1 MVSTDYLGQM
11 FRAKLIV
18 TSNPSDWEG
27 DFRLMEAFAS
37 GALIFVDHMYV
48 PRPHPLLHGKHIVY
62 YDNNNKTDLFEQLY
76 YYRTELESSRRIA
89 VAGYL
94 HAMKYHRAANLM
106 DLVFRT
112 METKRAT
119 LRYLQEKAKE
129 AGLAAGSEAASN
141 IRLPIDMQPVLEHLA
156 HYSFSSS
163 SEKVTGE
170 VFPLPHLHYI
180 HLVNTSFV

>member
-1 MVSTDYLGQM
+1 M

-62 YDNNNKTDLFEQLY
+62 YDNNNKTDLFEQLDF
-76 YYRTELESSRRIA
+76 YRTELETSRRIA

-112 METKRAT
+112 METKRAA
-119 LRYLQEKAKE
+119 LRYLQAKAKD
-129 AGLAAGSEAASN
+129 AGLGAGSEATSI
-141 IRLPIDMQPVLEHLA
+141 IRLPTDMQPVLDHLA
-156 HYSFSSS
+156 HYSFSSTS
-163 SEKVTGE
+163 DKISDQVHPNS
-170 VFPLPHLHYI
+170 VNSPISHLLT
-180 HLVNTSFV
+180 HL